1 MTSRPTSSSASP
13 PLGHQIEGN
22 NVSSDCWALEQTPDT
37 VFRHPSGDAMDFY
50 HRWPEDIRLTADLG
64 FDAVRFSLEWARI
77 EPEPGQFSNAAL
89 DHYLRIAK
97 RCHELGLR
105 TVVTFNHWTTPI
117 WFAADG
123 GWTNPRA
130 VDRFARYVERAA
142 AHMAGEVDWAVT
154 LNEPN
159 VGTVAAVGGGGVGG
173 PAVGNLPQA
182 LEQAT
187 RRHSTGAYSFL
198 PMMLWEGDQL
208 GRYTEAHQRA
218 REIVKSHMDIPV
230 GWSLACVD
238 YQPVPGCEDRAEALR
253 QQAVTAWL
261 EVSRDDDFVGVQNY
275 TRRLV
280 GADGV
285 QKPGPGTPVDDL
297 NWELYPQSLT
307 NAAHHAAAV
316 SGRPVLIT
324 EHGLGTSRRR
334 AAAGTHPPGTQ
345 IPCPGGRRR
354 LGRPGLPALDPAG
367 RVRVVL
373 RLRRDLRPRRG
384 RPPDLRTQAPRFGDL
399 AGRARRRP
407 GTAVSGRTTGRT
419 DAEGTGTSFRDAGA
433 VFIGSPARATSE
445 EGDPAVYFRR
455 EFDAAGDLLSATL
468 RVTALGIVEPYVNG
482 AVVGDEVLEPGWT
495 SYRHR
500 LVVRRH
506 DITALVRPGA
516 NAFGAIVAEGWAT
529 GKLGYEEI
537 ARRRQFS
544 DRVALFAVIELRYP
558 DRTEVVVT
566 DDGFR
571 TGEGAVRAGS
581 IYDGVTIDARL
592 DQPGW
597 NLPQFDDHD
606 WEFAEVVDWDPT
618 TLTDPV
624 APPIRRIEELA
635 PHEIRLSR
643 RGTTIVDFGQNISGW
658 VRLKVRGSRGQVVTV
673 RHAETVVAGEPD
685 YTTLRT
691 AQATDRFVLVGT
703 GTEEFEPTFTYHGFR
718 YAEIAGLADAL
729 SVDDVRAVV
738 VHSDMTR
745 TGWFTTSNPLVN
757 RLHENVVW
765 SMRDNFVGLPTDC
778 PQRDERL
785 GWTGDINAFAP
796 TATFLYD
803 VSGVLRSWLED
814 LAAEQQEFG
823 YVPFVVPDVQHT
835 FRASTA
841 LWSDVAVS
849 LPWALYWEY
858 GDIEILRRC
867 YDSMAA
873 FTRGVEALLDEN
885 GVWSSGF
892 QFGDWLDSRGAVERP
907 QAREDRPAPGGHFL
921 LREGRTRHGADG
933 SGTRQHRR
941 RGALRR
947 ARRAGPRRV
956 PCRIRHPRGRIVN
969 ESATAY
975 ALAIEFGL
983 LDADELPTARPS
995 ARRHSCDAT
1004 DTGFPPDSRE
1014 RPTSLPR

>member
-1 MTSRPTSSSASP
+1 VNGETAESIAP
-13 PLGHQIEGN
+13 
-22 NVSSDCWALEQTPDT
+22 EQ
-37 VFRHPSGDAMDFY
+37 R
-50 HRWPEDIRLTADLG
+50 
-64 FDAVRFSLEWARI
+64 
-77 EPEPGQFSNAAL
+77 AAL
-89 DHYLRIAK
+89 
-97 RCHELGLR
+97 
-105 TVVTFNHWTTPI
+105 
-117 WFAADG
+117 
-123 GWTNPRA
+123 
-130 VDRFARYVERAA
+130 
-142 AHMAGEVDWAVT
+142 
-154 LNEPN
+154 
-159 VGTVAAVGGGGVGG
+159 
-173 PAVGNLPQA
+173 
-182 LEQAT
+182 
-187 RRHSTGAYSFL
+187 
-198 PMMLWEGDQL
+198 
-208 GRYTEAHQRA
+208 
-218 REIVKSHMDIPV
+218 
-230 GWSLACVD
+230 
-238 YQPVPGCEDRAEALR
+238 
-253 QQAVTAWL
+253 
-261 EVSRDDDFVGVQNY
+261 
-275 TRRLV
+275 
-280 GADGV
+280 
-285 QKPGPGTPVDDL
+285 
-297 NWELYPQSLT
+297 
-307 NAAHHAAAV
+307 
-316 SGRPVLIT
+316 
-324 EHGLGTSRRR
+324 
-334 AAAGTHPPGTQ
+334 
-345 IPCPGGRRR
+345 
-354 LGRPGLPALDPAG
+354 
-367 RVRVVL
+367 
-373 RLRRDLRPRRG
+373 
-384 RPPDLRTQAPRFGDL
+384 
-399 AGRARRRP
+399 
-407 GTAVSGRTTGRT
+407 
-419 DAEGTGTSFRDAGA
+419 FRDAGA
-433 VFIGSPARATSE
+433 VFIGSPTRATSE

-455 EFDAAGDLLSATL
+455 EFHTAEEPTSATL
-468 RVTALGIVEPYVNG
+468 WVTALGIVEPYVNG

-597 NLPQFDDHD
+597 NLPGFDDHG
-606 WEFAEVVDWDPT
+606 WEFAEEVEWDRT

-635 PHEIRLSR
+635 PREIRSSR
-643 RGTTIVDFGQNISGW
+643 GGTTIVDFGQNISGW

-673 RHAETVVAGEPD
+673 RHAEILVEGEPD

-691 AQATDRFVLVGT
+691 AQATDRYVPAGT

-718 YAEIAGLADAL
+718 YAEIAGLADPL
-729 SVDDVRAVV
+729 SSDDVRAVV

-803 VSGVLRSWLED
+803 VSGVLRSWLDD

-867 YDSMAA
+867 YDSMAM
-873 FTRGVEALLDEN
+873 FTRGVEPLLDEN
-885 GVWSSGF
+885 GVWGSGF
-892 QFGDWLDSRGAVERP
+892 QFGDWLDPAAPSNAPKQGKTDPHLVATAYFAKVAHEMAQTARVLGHTGDAAHFADLAERV
-907 QAREDRPAPGGHFL
+907 
-921 LREGRTRHGADG
+921 
-933 SGTRQHRR
+933 
-941 RGALRR
+941 
-947 ARRAGPRRV
+947 RAGFRAEYV
-956 PCRIRHPRGRIVN
+956 TPRGRIVN

-983 LDADELPTARPS
+983 LDADELPEAGRRLAHSVRRDGHRISTGFAGTPHVAPALTRTGYPDDAYALLLRTDPPSFLHPVMLGATTIWERWDAILPDGTVNPSGMTSLNHYALGSIAKWLHTVVAGIEATSPGYRTIRIAPRPGGDLTHVKAAHQTPAGKLSVEWTCDHGTMELAVEVPEETTATVELPLHPDAPTVRVGPGPHRWRYPVSPHLAPATLDTAVGILARDDTVWPAVAAILERHLPAVPLDRFVTAHDNVPLTTALDDFSALPPS
-995 ARRHSCDAT
+995 ARREIASVLRSA
-1004 DTGFPPDSRE
+1004 S
-1014 RPTSLPR
+1014 